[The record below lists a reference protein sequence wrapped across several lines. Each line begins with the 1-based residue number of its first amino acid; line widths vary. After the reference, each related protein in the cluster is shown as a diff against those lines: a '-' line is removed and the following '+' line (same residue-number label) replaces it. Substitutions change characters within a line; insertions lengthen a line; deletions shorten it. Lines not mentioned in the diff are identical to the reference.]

1 MIKTLLLLIFLV
13 LGFSINLCADMDSEI
28 EAIRKAPISERF
40 KLMNAFK
47 KKIIKMQEKERI
59 DAISKLKDISK
70 SKYGSRALKELKQR
84 QQNKSERY
92 IENATEAQ
100 IENATEN
107 QMEYDHDDDD

>member
-1 MIKTLLLLIFLV
+1 
-13 LGFSINLCADMDSEI
+13 MDSEI
-28 EAIRKAPISERF
+28 EAIRKAPVSQRF

-59 DAISKLKDISK
+59 KAIVKLKNISK
-70 SKYGSRALKELKQR
+70 SKHGSRALEELKQQ

-92 IENATEAQ
+92 IEDATEAQ

-107 QMEYDHDDDD
+107 QLEFDHDDDDL